1 MAFIDPFRISG
12 SGLTAERLRLDLV
25 ANNLANVDTTRTPTG
40 EPTPYRRRVPV
51 FAQVLEARKEGMVGM
66 GVRVV
71 AIVEDQSPFKVV
83 YNPHHPDADVQGYV
97 RYPNVN
103 VADEV
108 VDLIGA
114 ARAYEANATVL
125 ETAKEMARQ
134 AIEIGRA

>member
-1 MAFIDPFRISG
+1 MAFLDPFRISG

-25 ANNLANVDTTRTPTG
+25 ANNLANIDTTRAPG
-40 EPTPYRRRVPV
+40 GGPYQRRFPL
-51 FAQVLEARKEGMVGM
+51 FAQVLEARREGLAGM

-71 AIVEDQSPFKVV
+71 AVVGDPSPFRTV
-83 YNPHHPDADVQGYV
+83 YDPHHPDADAQGYV

-108 VDLIGA
+108 VDMVGA

-125 ETAKEMARQ
+125 ETAKEMNRQ
-134 AIEIGRA
+134 AIELGRA

>member
-1 MAFIDPFRISG
+1 MAFVDPFRISG

-25 ANNLANVDTTRTPTG
+25 ANNLANIDTTRTPAN
-40 EPTPYRRRVPV
+40 EPYRRRVPV

-83 YNPHHPDADVQGYV
+83 YDPGHPDADPRGYV

-108 VDLIGA
+108 VDMIGA

>member
-25 ANNLANVDTTRTPTG
+25 ANNLANIDTTRTPAG
-40 EPTPYRRRVPV
+40 GPYRRRVPV

-83 YNPHHPDADVQGYV
+83 YDPNHPDAQNGYV